1 MVKTEGTGEKD
12 SEKSPNFE
20 QIVNTEWSILIKIQQ
35 KAVSGIEFFGGLWY
49 GKVSSSTVKN
59 CVTQESK
66 FLKKGEKCMELIA
79 SINGSINGI
88 VWGPPMLILLVGVG
102 ILLTI
107 RTAGVQFRK
116 FGYAMKNTLGKIFK
130 KSEAG
135 EGEITPFQA
144 VTTALAATVGTGNIA
159 GITAAVTLGGPGS
172 IFWLW
177 ITALIGMCTKY
188 SEVLLSIKFRERNEY
203 GDWVGGPMYYI
214 KNGLGKNWKWLG
226 AIFCVFGA
234 LAAFGIGNAVQVGNI
249 TSAVNTVITS
259 FNPDFAGQS
268 TVNLVLGIIL
278 AVAAAFVFFG
288 GVKRLGS
295 VTEKL
300 VPIMAII
307 YIVSCLC
314 VLVWNAKYLPAIFA
328 DIFSGAFSPAG
339 ATGGA
344 VGSMM
349 LVISWGV
356 KRGVFSNEA
365 GLGSA
370 PMAHAATSEKDPV
383 RQGLYGIFE
392 VFMDTI
398 VICTLSGLT
407 VLCGFYAGGVE
418 MTYGV
423 MGNTSLNAAALGTVF
438 GMKGGSIIIAL
449 CLALFAFSTVLSW
462 CLYGARCCEFLLGSK
477 SIKIY
482 QALFVIVI
490 VVGAT
495 MDLSLAWD
503 IADTLNGLMA
513 IPNLIALV
521 GLSGV
526 VVKET
531 KDYFENRHKNFD

>member
-1 MVKTEGTGEKD
+1 
-12 SEKSPNFE
+12 
-20 QIVNTEWSILIKIQQ
+20 
-35 KAVSGIEFFGGLWY
+35 
-49 GKVSSSTVKN
+49 
-59 CVTQESK
+59 
-66 FLKKGEKCMELIA
+66 MELIA
-79 SINGSINGI
+79 SINGTINGF
-88 VWGPPMLILLVGVG
+88 VWGPPMLILLVGAG
-102 ILLTI
+102 ILLTC

-116 FGYAMKNTLGKIFK
+116 FGYALKNTIGKIFK
-130 KSEAG
+130 KTDAG
-135 EGEITPFQA
+135 EGEVTPFQA

-177 ITALIGMCTKY
+177 VTALIGMCTKY
-188 SEVLLSIKFRERNEY
+188 SEVLLSVKFRERNAL

-226 AIFCVFGA
+226 VIFCIFGA

-249 TSAVNTVITS
+249 TSSINTVITA
-259 FNPDFAGQS
+259 FNPDFAAQS
-268 TVNLVLGIIL
+268 TVNLILGLIL
-278 AVAAAFVFFG
+278 AILAAFVLFG
-288 GVKRLGS
+288 GIKRLGS

-300 VPIMAII
+300 VPVMAVV
-307 YIVSCLC
+307 YILSCLA
-314 VLVWNAKYLPAIFA
+314 VLVFNARYLPAIIG
-328 DIFSGAFSPAG
+328 DIFKCAFSPEG
-339 ATGGA
+339 VTGGA

-349 LVISWGV
+349 LVITWGV

-407 VLCGFYAGGVE
+407 VLCGYYAGGID
-418 MTYGV
+418 MQYGV
-423 MGNTSLNAAALGTVF
+423 MSDTSLNAAALGTVF

-462 CLYGARCCEFLLGSK
+462 ALYGTRCCEFLFGSK
-477 SIKIY
+477 AIKPY
-482 QALFVIVI
+482 QVIFVIVI

-495 MDLSLAWD
+495 LDLSLAWD

-531 KDYFENRHKNFD
+531 KDYFNNRAKNYD